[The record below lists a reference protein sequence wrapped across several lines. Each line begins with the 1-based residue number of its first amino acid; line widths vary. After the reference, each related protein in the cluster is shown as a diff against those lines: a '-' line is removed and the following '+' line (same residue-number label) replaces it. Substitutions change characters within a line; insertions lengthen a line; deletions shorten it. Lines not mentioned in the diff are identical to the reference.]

1 MRYEDVISTDTP
13 EGVALEMT
21 LAGVGSRFAAALID
35 AAIQGA
41 ALIALAV
48 FAAVGPSSPLTVVF
62 VTLGSF
68 AVFFG
73 YDIAF
78 ETRASGKTPGK
89 RVSGLRVVRLGG
101 EPVTFRSSSIRNLLR
116 VIDLLPGMYLV
127 GIVTILVSQHNQ
139 RLGDLAAG
147 TLVVRDL
154 KGAAPST
161 PMILTPELAA
171 ATADWDVSMV
181 RPEDLAV
188 VRRFLERR
196 LSLDSGARSRLARD
210 LAARIRPNVA
220 GPPDGMP
227 PESFLEAVVTAK
239 AARNE

>member
-35 AAIQGA
+35 AAIQGT
-41 ALIALAV
+41 ALIGLGIFALV
-48 FAAVGPSSPLTVVF
+48 SPQSALTIAF

-78 ETRASGKTPGK
+78 ETRASGRTPGK
-89 RVSGLRVVRLGG
+89 RVSGLRVVRTGG
-101 EPVTFRSSSIRNLLR
+101 EPVTFVSSSVRNLLR
-116 VIDLLPGMYLV
+116 VIDLIPGMYLV
-127 GIVTILVSQHNQ
+127 GIVTILLSRNNQ

-147 TLVVRDL
+147 TLVVREI
-154 KGAAPST
+154 KGTGHVAAVEPR
-161 PMILTPELAA
+161 PELLA
-171 ATADWDVSMV
+171 ATVDWDVSMV
-181 RPEDLAV
+181 RAEDVAV

-196 LSLDSGARSRLARD
+196 TSLDSSARGRLARD
-210 LAARIRPNVA
+210 LAARIRENVA
-220 GPPDGMP
+220 GAPEAMP
-227 PESFLEAVVTAK
+227 SESFLEAVVAAK
-239 AARNE
+239 GARRE